1 MPLSRCYRGY
11 SAPGIHSYTVEVFM
25 VVATGKK
32 NDAAVGFVNK
42 ICIID
47 KNGVK
52 HEISSNAITIAIKD
66 AKLFELINGKEIT
79 LCGLAAMPQAK
90 EHDYSGL
97 AL

>member
-1 MPLSRCYRGY
+1 M
-11 SAPGIHSYTVEVFM
+11 A
-25 VVATGKK
+25 VVNGKK

-66 AKLFELINGKEIT
+66 QKLFDLLNGKEIT

-90 EHDYSGL
+90 EHDYSSL